1 MNNTSYAENVFKYA
15 IAFYTYSCEMLSN
28 VSGVS
33 YSLETRTSMSDIYPK
48 LERFHIEYAV
58 RYMAILQRCT
68 IQMPAS
74 NYDIKTAER
83 VHASL
88 YDMIHRVAGKKP
100 MFELTVDADI
110 YLTRWM
116 QIRDHT
122 EPGTV
127 TIADMLRVVELIYEC
142 GVKTCHQHLGKNT
155 YLLDAYHFAQAVSL
169 MNPRIGGDV
178 VDFRSRSITAVENE
192 IAGVRG
198 CPQAIRDFEASDV
211 ISGWTT
217 EAIAHYTAYIDAANV
232 KQ

>member
-1 MNNTSYAENVFKYA
+1 
-15 IAFYTYSCEMLSN
+15 
-28 VSGVS
+28 
-33 YSLETRTSMSDIYPK
+33 
-48 LERFHIEYAV
+48 
-58 RYMAILQRCT
+58 MAILQRCT
-68 IQMPAS
+68 IQLPAS

-83 VHASL
+83 VHISL

-142 GVKTCHQHLGKNT
+142 GVKTCHQHLGKSNT
-155 YLLDAYHFAQAVSL
+155 YLLDAYHFAQAVAL
-169 MNPRIGGDV
+169 MSPRVCDV
-178 VDFRSRSITAVENE
+178 VDFRSRSIAAVENE
-192 IAGVRG
+192 IAAGGPVRG

-211 ISGWTT
+211 ISGWTP
-217 EAIAHYTAYIDAANV
+217 EAIAHYSAYIDAANV